1 MGAFESKSWASL
13 DDSTS
18 STPPEQRKVLQFDP
32 RSPTSGIE
40 RTPIQ
45 IEKTTEV
52 FVDPRSPTREVERTP
67 IRGSDKD
74 SYREPWCY
82 DSELSLDLSTSSVCR
97 LLDDDPDASPQ
108 MPDIQVTP
116 PGRGSSRASRQTPQY
131 ERELCDMMDNL
142 TGGGTAQEDTRLL
155 KAKGRKI
162 TSKQKWGWGNGMF
175 KAVKPAEKP
184 VKIHPNN
191 RKVLFTATGN
201 LPRSPLTTRN
211 DENPRALVQQK
222 QMARLGLTKTVQR
235 PIRLTSKYKLFSDKE
250 NVEIK

>member
-1 MGAFESKSWASL
+1 MGAFESKTWASL
-13 DDSTS
+13 EDSTS

-32 RSPTSGIE
+32 RSPTSGID

-45 IEKTTEV
+45 VEKTTTV
-52 FVDPRSPTREVERTP
+52 FVDPRSPTREVDRTP
-67 IRGSDKD
+67 IKE
-74 SYREPWCY
+74 YREPWCY

-108 MPDIQVTP
+108 MPDIEVTP
-116 PGRGSSRASRQTPQY
+116 PGRGSDRSSRQTPQY
-131 ERELCDMMDNL
+131 ERELCDMMDSL
-142 TGGGTAQEDTRLL
+142 TDGCTTQEDTRLL

-191 RKVLFTATGN
+191 KKVLFTATGN

-211 DENPRALVQQK
+211 EENPRVIVQQK

-235 PIRLTSKYKLFSDKE
+235 PIRLASKYELFSDKE
-250 NVEIK
+250 NLEIE

>member
-32 RSPTSGIE
+32 RSPTSGID

-45 IEKTTEV
+45 VEKPTAI
-52 FVDPRSPTREVERTP
+52 FVDPRSPTREVDRTP
-67 IRGSDKD
+67 IKGSDEE
-74 SYREPWCY
+74 YREPWCY

-116 PGRGSSRASRQTPQY
+116 PGRGSGRGSRQTPQY

-142 TGGGTAQEDTRLL
+142 TDGCTTQEDTRLL
-155 KAKGRKI
+155 KAKEP
-162 TSKQKWGWGNGMF
+162 
-175 KAVKPAEKP
+175 VKPAEKP

-211 DENPRALVQQK
+211 DENPRVLVQQK

-235 PIRLTSKYKLFSDKE
+235 PIRLTSKYELFSDKE
-250 NVEIK
+250 NVEIE

>member
-155 KAKGRKI
+155 KAKE
-162 TSKQKWGWGNGMF
+162 
-175 KAVKPAEKP
+175 AVKPAEKP